1 MLDVTQSVALFL
13 VVLVFVI
20 VKPRGLSIG
29 WSAVGGGILALL
41 LGLVSWIN
49 VLTVIGIVWDATLTF
64 VAIIVISVILEDV
77 GFFRWAA
84 FHMIRAARG
93 DGRRLFWLLGILAA
107 LVTMFFTNDGAALI
121 LTPIIYEQTVAL
133 GLPRRTGLALV
144 MAGGFLADTTSV
156 PLSTSN
162 LVNIL
167 SSDFFHLGFLGY
179 ALRMLPVDVVAF
191 LASMTVLWLFYR
203 RDLPQNVATGTVERP
218 QDAIADPMVFRL
230 GLVVLALLVVG
241 YAASQFLHW
250 PVSVFAGSAALALLI
265 LARRSPVIRVRTV
278 VQGAPWRI
286 VAFLVGMYVVVY
298 GLRNAGLIDIL
309 SRVLSGLAAHGTLA
323 AVFGTGFV
331 AAGLSAIMNNMPT
344 VMIDALAIE
353 HAAAPHLHQ
362 TLMAYAN
369 VVGSDLGPKLT
380 PIGSLA
386 TLLWLDRL
394 ERRGLAIGWGYYMK
408 MGVLLTLPV
417 LAVTLFGLWGA
428 SAILHRAGFG
438 P

>member
-1 MLDVTQSVALFL
+1 MLDVIQSVGLFL
-13 VVLVFVI
+13 VVLVLVI

-29 WSAVGGGILALL
+29 WSAVGGGVLALL
-41 LGLVSWIN
+41 LGLVSWGN

-179 ALRMLPVDVVAF
+179 ALRMLPVDVAAF
-191 LASMTVLWLFYR
+191 VASMAVLWILYR
-203 RDLPQNVATGTVERP
+203 RDLPRQVATGTVERP
-218 QDAIADPMVFRL
+218 EDAIADPAVFRV
-230 GLVVLALLVVG
+230 GLVVLALLVAG

-286 VAFLVGMYVVVY
+286 VAFSVGMYVVVY
-298 GLRNAGLIDIL
+298 GLRNAGLIQIL
-309 SRVLSGLAAHGTLA
+309 GRALAGLASHGVMA
-323 AVFGTGFV
+323 SVFGTGFL
-331 AAGLSAIMNNMPT
+331 AAGLSAVMNNMPT
-344 VMIDALAIE
+344 VMIDALAIK
-353 HAAAPHLHQ
+353 HAAVPHLHQ
-362 TLMAYAN
+362 MLMAYAN
-369 VVGSDLGPKLT
+369 VVGSDIGPKIT

-394 ERRGLAIGWGYYMK
+394 ERRGLHIGWGYYMK
-408 MGVLLTLPV
+408 VGLLLTIPV
-417 LAVTLFGLWGA
+417 LAFTLFGLYGV
-428 SAILHRAGFG
+428 SLGLHAAGFG

>member
-1 MLDVTQSVALFL
+1 MALFAA
-13 VVLVFVI
+13 VLVLVI

-29 WSAVGGGILALL
+29 WSAVGGAVLALL
-41 LGLVSWIN
+41 LGLVRWAD

-64 VAIIVISVILEDV
+64 VAIIIISLILEDV

-93 DGRRLFWLLGILAA
+93 SGWRLFWLLGILGA
-107 LVTMFFTNDGAALI
+107 LVTMFFTNDGGALI

-133 GLPRRTGLALV
+133 GLSRRAAIALV

-167 SSDFFHLGFLGY
+167 SSDFFHLGFLAY
-179 ALRMLPVDVVAF
+179 AARMVPVDAIAF
-191 LASMTVLWLFYR
+191 FASMAALALWYR
-203 RDLPQNVATGTVERP
+203 RDLPRDVATETVERP
-218 QDAIADPMVFRL
+218 QDAVRDPAVFRAGFIVL
-230 GLVVLALLVVG
+230 GLLVLG

-250 PVSVFAGSAALALLI
+250 PVSVFAGAAALVLLVI
-265 LARRSPVIRVRTV
+265 ARKSPVIPVRAV
-278 VQGAPWRI
+278 VRDAPWRI
-286 VAFLVGMYVVVY
+286 VAFSVGMYVVVY

-309 SRVLSGLAAHGTLA
+309 SHALQQLAAHGPLA
-323 AVFGTGFV
+323 SVVGTGFL
-331 AAGLSAIMNNMPT
+331 AAGLSAVMNNMPT

-353 HAAAPHLHQ
+353 RAALPHLHQ
-362 TLMAYAN
+362 MVMAYAN

-394 ERRGLAIGWGYYMK
+394 ERRGMHIGWGYYLR
-408 MGVLLTLPV
+408 MGAVLTIPV
-417 LAVTLFGLWGA
+417 LFVTLLGLWAVT
-428 SAILHRAGFG
+428 AIVHAGG
-438 P
+438 IAL